1 MKFQIL
7 FIALIFLSCK
17 SQIITDVNETY
28 NVVNTALIEYSTTYQ
43 FKLVEESNNYD
54 LYHAFNIY
62 SYNYKRYKETGK
74 IRPAPMVKKGTEWI
88 LNLTDIEYIS
98 KQMKQDTAKVKWV
111 RDYIK
116 VPHVVFESEKKIVQV
131 KISKPFLNKD
141 KTKAVI
147 FLDEV
152 LPPNYGYGYMLL
164 LKKEDDKWIPCGKID
179 YRVS

>member
-17 SQIITDVNETY
+17 SQSIYDVNEKY
-28 NVVNTALIEYSTTYQ
+28 NIVNTALNEYSSTYQ

-54 LYHAFNIY
+54 IHNAFNVY
-62 SYNYKRYKETGK
+62 AYNYKRYMETGK

-88 LNLTDIEYIS
+88 LNRKDIEYIS
-98 KQMKQDTAKVKWV
+98 SQMKQDTAKVKWN

-116 VPHVVFESEKKIVQV
+116 APLVVFESEKRIIQV

-152 LPPNYGYGYMLL
+152 LPPDHGYGYLLL
-164 LKKEDDKWIPCGKID
+164 LKKVGDKWIPCGKID

>member
-1 MKFQIL
+1 
-7 FIALIFLSCK
+7 
-17 SQIITDVNETY
+17 
-28 NVVNTALIEYSTTYQ
+28 
-43 FKLVEESNNYD
+43 
-54 LYHAFNIY
+54 
-62 SYNYKRYKETGK
+62 
-74 IRPAPMVKKGTEWI
+74 MVKKGTEWI

-152 LPPNYGYGYMLL
+152 LPPNYGYGYLLL